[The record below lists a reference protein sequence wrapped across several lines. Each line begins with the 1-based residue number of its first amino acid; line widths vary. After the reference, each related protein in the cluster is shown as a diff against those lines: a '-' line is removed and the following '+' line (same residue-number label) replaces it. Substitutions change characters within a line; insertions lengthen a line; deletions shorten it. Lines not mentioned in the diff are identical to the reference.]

1 MSDNVAP
8 VNLSDD
14 DAPFTGP
21 NPGKDQSVSQRPE
34 TDDEIDSQE
43 YYDEG
48 LAAAAGMDEDDVND
62 DANACVGDDL
72 FPCCE

>member
-8 VNLSDD
+8 INLSDD

-48 LAAAAGMDEDDVND
+48 LAAAAGIAEDDESEEDVPS
-62 DANACVGDDL
+62 G
-72 FPCCE
+72 FHIE

>member
-8 VNLSDD
+8 INLSDE

-21 NPGKDQSVSQRPE
+21 NPAKDNSVSTRPE
-34 TDDEIDSQE
+34 TDDGIDSQE

-48 LAAAAGMDEDDVND
+48 LAAAAGIDEDDSGEEDVPS
-62 DANACVGDDL
+62 G
-72 FPCCE
+72 FHIE

>member
-8 VNLSDD
+8 INLSDD

-48 LAAAAGMDEDDVND
+48 LAAAAGIDEDDESEEDVPS
-62 DANACVGDDL
+62 G
-72 FPCCE
+72 FHIE

>member
-8 VNLSDD
+8 INLSDD

-48 LAAAAGMDEDDVND
+48 LAAAAGIDQDDESEEDVPS
-62 DANACVGDDL
+62 G
-72 FPCCE
+72 FHIE

>member
-1 MSDNVAP
+1 MSDNIAP
-8 VNLSDD
+8 INLSDD

-21 NPGKDQSVSQRPE
+21 NPSKDQSVSQRPE

-48 LAAAAGMDEDDVND
+48 LAAAAGIDEDDSDEEDVPS
-62 DANACVGDDL
+62 G
-72 FPCCE
+72 FHIE

>member
-8 VNLSDD
+8 INLSDD

-21 NPGKDQSVSQRPE
+21 NPGKDQSVSTRPE

-48 LAAAAGMDEDDVND
+48 LAAAAGIDEGEVNNSEDV
-62 DANACVGDDL
+62 DL
-72 FPCCE
+72 PSGFHIEG